1 MNENEKEHK
10 GQQSCDP
17 CERNFER
24 NIHQIVREGEAPTE
38 RERERKEQELR
49 EAFGEK
55 HPEAVK

>member
-1 MNENEKEHK
+1 MNKQENK
-10 GQQSCDP
+10 QQPCDP

-24 NIHQIVREGEAPTE
+24 NIHHIV
-38 RERERKEQELR
+38 R

>member
-1 MNENEKEHK
+1 MNKQENK
-10 GQQSCDP
+10 QQPCDPCDP

-24 NIHQIVREGEAPTE
+24 NIHHIVREGEAPTE

>member
-1 MNENEKEHK
+1 MNKQENK
-10 GQQSCDP
+10 QQPCDP

-24 NIHQIVREGEAPTE
+24 NIHHIVREGEAPTE
-38 RERERKEQELR
+38 REREHKEQELR